1 MASDVIRMRL
11 HLRRIRTLEVVE
23 DTSAVLRV
31 RVESTQTRVACPHCG
46 ATSIGGCDKS
56 AIMVGD

>member
-23 DTSAVLRV
+23 DTSVVLRV

-46 ATSIGGCDKS
+46 FKCRKVHDI
-56 AIMVGD
+56 